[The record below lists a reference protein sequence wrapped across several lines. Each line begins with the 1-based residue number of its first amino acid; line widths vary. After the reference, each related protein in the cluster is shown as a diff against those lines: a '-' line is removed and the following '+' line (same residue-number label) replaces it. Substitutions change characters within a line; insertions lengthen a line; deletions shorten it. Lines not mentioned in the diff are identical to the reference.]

1 MAWWFLPDQAIEK
14 SSNFSLFTSSNIED
28 CLEFLQKPGNSISIS
43 QLGEGQC
50 RSKVQILDLGCLL
63 VVIED
68 HSHVM
73 EVDGSIPPDSFLF
86 TFGLGPQPSLIVDG
100 TNLGSDILRIS
111 PPFSDCFE
119 VFRPGGAIALFA
131 VDAGALLSH
140 EALIPEVA
148 DWLAARERRSQFIR
162 SANLTTR
169 LRQDLEVLIQCG
181 GALKRQDHLDILGD
195 LAISGLANALSFE
208 WLSSRN
214 LEFLKSSRSFERFVS
229 ARDMLLTKMR
239 PGLHSETSDT
249 FETLATQSSRRTL
262 ETAFKSNV
270 NMGPATYARVM
281 RLNSARQKLLD
292 GERLSDSIG
301 DIAAE
306 EGFWE
311 WSRFSKY
318 YHKLF
323 GELPSETRGNRFPKN
338 MKPSALR
345 R

>member
-1 MAWWFLPDQAIEK
+1 MALWFLPDQALEQN
-14 SSNFSLFTSSNIED
+14 SNFSLFRSSDIED
-28 CLEFLQKPGNSISIS
+28 CLDFLQKPGGSISIS

-50 RSKVQILDLGCLL
+50 SSKVQMLDFGSLL
-63 VVIED
+63 VMIED

-73 EVDGSIPPDSFLF
+73 EIDGNIPPNSFLF
-86 TFGLGPQPSLIVDG
+86 AFGLGPQSSLFVDG
-100 TNLGSDILRIS
+100 TNLGSDTLRVS

-119 VFRPGGAIALFA
+119 VFRPGGAIGLFA
-131 VDAGALLSH
+131 IDRKVLLSH

-148 DWLAARERRSQFIR
+148 DWLATRGRRSEFIR
-162 SANLTTR
+162 SVSLTTR
-169 LRQDLEVLIQCG
+169 LRQDLEVLIQCAS
-181 GALKRQDHLDILGD
+181 ALKREAYLDALGD

-208 WLSSRN
+208 WLAPRAPD
-214 LEFLKSSRSFERFVS
+214 FLSSSRSFERFVS
-229 ARDMLLTKMR
+229 AREMLISQMQ
-239 PGLHSETSDT
+239 PSLHSAA
-249 FETLATQSSRRTL
+249 FETLTTQSSRRTL

-270 NMGPATYARVM
+270 DMGPATYARVI

-292 GERLSDSIG
+292 GDRLNDSIG

-311 WSRFSKY
+311 WSRFSKQ

-323 GELPSETRGNRFPKN
+323 GELPSQTRGNRFPKGG
-338 MKPSALR
+338 KPLASR